1 MAILFIL
8 LSCQTLFQ
16 KAKLL
21 QILHKSAANKIRSI
35 DPVNP
40 QHDLIVEAARVIE
53 RGGIVV
59 FPTSFIYGLGAD
71 AFNKDAIDRV
81 FRIKKRPHNKP
92 LSVLVKNREILY
104 RLVQYIPSYASTI
117 MDRFWPGKITIV
129 FKAKDGLPKNLTAG
143 TGTIGVRI
151 PEHSAACAL
160 VNALDNPITGTS
172 ANFSGNAGCSQIS
185 DLDPLIADELDLIL
199 DAGPL
204 EGGIGSTV
212 IDVTGDAPKILR
224 EGAIAAEDIFAVL
237 S

>member
-1 MAILFIL
+1 M
-8 LSCQTLFQ
+8 
-16 KAKLL
+16 L
-21 QILHKSAANKIRSI
+21 QILHKSAANKIRRI

-53 RGGIVV
+53 KGGIVV

-71 AFNKDAIDRV
+71 AFNEDAIDRV
-81 FRIKKRPHNKP
+81 FRIKKRPLNKP

-104 RLVQYIPSYASTI
+104 RLVQYIPSYASII

-143 TGTIGVRI
+143 TNTIGVRI
-151 PEHSAACAL
+151 PEHRAACAL
-160 VNALDNPITGTS
+160 VDVLDNPITGTS
-172 ANFSGNAGCSQIS
+172 ANFSGHAGCSQIS

-212 IDVTGDAPKILR
+212 IDVTSDAPKILR
-224 EGAIAAEDIFAVL
+224 EGAIAAEDIFTL
-237 S
+237 FK

>member
-21 QILHKSAANKIRSI
+21 QILHKSAANKIRRI
-35 DPVNP
+35 DPVTP
-40 QHDLIVEAARVIE
+40 QHDLIIEAARVIE

-71 AFNKDAIDRV
+71 AFNEDAIDRV

-92 LSVLVKNREILY
+92 LSVLVKNREVLY
-104 RLVQYIPSYASTI
+104 RLVQYIPSYASII

-151 PEHSAACAL
+151 PEHTAASAL

-172 ANFSGNAGCSQIS
+172 ANFSGNAGCSQIP
-185 DLDPLIADELDLIL
+185 DLDPIIADELDLIL

-204 EGGIGSTV
+204 KGGIGSTV
-212 IDVTGDAPKILR
+212 INVTGNLPKILR
-224 EGAIAAEDIFAVL
+224 QGAIAAKDISAVL

>member
-1 MAILFIL
+1 ML
-8 LSCQTLFQ
+8 
-16 KAKLL
+16 
-21 QILHKSAANKIRSI
+21 NKIKKI

-40 QHDLIVEAARVIE
+40 QYALIIEAARVIE

-71 AFNKDAIDRV
+71 AFNEDAIDRV

-92 LSVLVKNREILY
+92 LSVLVKNQEALY
-104 RLVQYIPSYASTI
+104 RLVQYIPSYASII

-129 FKAKDGLPKNLTAG
+129 FKAKEGLPENLTAG

-151 PEHSAACAL
+151 PEHTAASAL
-160 VNALDNPITGTS
+160 VNALYNPITGTS
-172 ANFSGNAGCSQIS
+172 ANFSGHAGCSQIS

-212 IDVTGDAPKILR
+212 IDVTGNGPKILR
-224 EGAIAAEDIFAVL
+224 QGAIAAKDIFTL
-237 S
+237 FK

>member
-1 MAILFIL
+1 M
-8 LSCQTLFQ
+8 Q
-16 KAKLL
+16 KA
-21 QILHKSAANKIRSI
+21 AANKIIRI

-40 QHDLIVEAARVIE
+40 QHDLIVEAARVLK

-71 AFNKDAIDRV
+71 AFNEDAIDRV

-92 LSVLVKNREILY
+92 LSVLVKNREVLY
-104 RLVQYIPSYASTI
+104 RLAQHIPPYASII

-129 FKAKDGLPKNLTAG
+129 FKAKEGLPENLTAG

-151 PEHSAACAL
+151 PEHAAACAL
-160 VNALDNPITGTS
+160 VNALDSPITGTS
-172 ANFSGNAGCSQIS
+172 ANFSGHAGCSQIS

-224 EGAIAAEDIFAVL
+224 QGAVSEKDIFAVL

>member
-1 MAILFIL
+1 ML
-8 LSCQTLFQ
+8 
-16 KAKLL
+16 
-21 QILHKSAANKIRSI
+21 NKIKKI

-40 QHDLIVEAARVIE
+40 QYALIIEAARVIE

-71 AFNKDAIDRV
+71 AFNEDAIDRV

-92 LSVLVKNREILY
+92 LSVLVKNQEALY
-104 RLVQYIPSYASTI
+104 RLVQDIPSYASII

-129 FKAKDGLPKNLTAG
+129 FKAKEGLPENLTAG

-151 PEHSAACAL
+151 PEHTAASAL
-160 VNALDNPITGTS
+160 VNALYNPITGTS
-172 ANFSGNAGCSQIS
+172 ANFSGHAGCSQIS

-212 IDVTGDAPKILR
+212 IDVTGNGPKILR
-224 EGAIAAEDIFAVL
+224 QGAIAAKDIFTL
-237 S
+237 FK

>member
-1 MAILFIL
+1 MVD
-8 LSCQTLFQ
+8 
-16 KAKLL
+16 
-21 QILHKSAANKIRSI
+21 KIRRI
-35 DPVNP
+35 DAVNP
-40 QHDLIVEAARVIE
+40 QHALIIEAARVLK
-53 RGGIVV
+53 RGGIVM

-71 AFNKDAIDRV
+71 AFNVDAIDRV
-81 FRIKKRPHNKP
+81 FSIKKRPHNKP
-92 LSVLVKNREILY
+92 LSVLVKNQETLC
-104 RLVQYIPSYASTI
+104 RLVQDIPPYASII

-143 TGTIGVRI
+143 TNTIGVRI
-151 PEHSAACAL
+151 PEHPAASAL

-172 ANFSGNAGCSQIS
+172 ANFSGKAGCSQIS

-212 IDVTGDAPKILR
+212 IDVTGNLPKILR
-224 EGAIAAEDIFAVL
+224 QGAIVAEDIFAVL